1 VTSYPG
7 GGISEH
13 CAVAD
18 DGYDRIYSLGGY
30 NCYNY
35 TSWSRTYEQCGESS
49 DAYQYRVSNDSWST
63 FPALRYTSAQIGC
76 AITRRASTGNRLLLV
91 TGNYLK
97 YVQYFDLTA
106 GKSWA
111 VFSYYERYG
120 WGSPKLVAVTPWEVY
135 KMGGYCSGCGYR

>member
-1 VTSYPG
+1 MRTTFLSFDQTMISYVRWLQVTSYPG

-18 DGYDRIYSLGGY
+18 EGYDRIYSLGGY

-49 DAYQYRVSNDSWST
+49 DAYQYRVSSDSWST

-97 YVQYFDLTA
+97 GQFHQKCVPN
-106 GKSWA
+106 
-111 VFSYYERYG
+111 RYHTG
-120 WGSPKLVAVTPWEVY
+120 T
-135 KMGGYCSGCGYR
+135 